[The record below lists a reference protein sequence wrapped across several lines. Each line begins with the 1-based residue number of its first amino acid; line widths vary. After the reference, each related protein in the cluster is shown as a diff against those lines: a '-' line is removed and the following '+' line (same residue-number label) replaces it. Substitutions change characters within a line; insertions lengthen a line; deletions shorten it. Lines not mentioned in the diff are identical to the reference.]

1 MPAYAFRGWDLF
13 LLGYGGNSY
22 VFHETPHHGMV
33 RTVNSHYLHLHSNV
47 LWRPAA
53 GVTSQRC
60 LIGIQQSR
68 HSRLGVGAREP
79 DTRRLSVPETA
90 TAILFIYIYKYICT
104 PGACVGPTETYPGLG
119 GAYPLLKLWVGV
131 CAACRV
137 GRQGLAR
144 YAGCPAVRSGPAS
157 RGRYCRTKGDI
168 VVEDLPVANSK
179 GVWGVGPGEECPP
192 FRVRVRV
199 RVRTPYVM
207 KRAGRFIS
215 IPPKGLEHNNHL
227 PTD

>member
-1 MPAYAFRGWDLF
+1 MEAGRRGNFTTLFNWDSAISPLPI
-13 LLGYGGNSY
+13 GGGGAGAGHQAIVGSGNS
-22 VFHETPHHGMV
+22 H
-33 RTVNSHYLHLHSNV
+33 
-47 LWRPAA
+47 
-53 GVTSQRC
+53 
-60 LIGIQQSR
+60 R
-68 HSRLGVGAREP
+68 HIVY
-79 DTRRLSVPETA
+79 
-90 TAILFIYIYKYICT
+90 IYIYIYICT
-104 PGACVGPTETYPGLG
+104 PGACVGPTEPYPGLG

-157 RGRYCRTKGDI
+157 RGRYCRTKGDL